1 MYCSLFLFQT
11 QNADKLPGFELL
23 YTAVYGGIHI
33 VGGSKMGRKFL
44 MESGSHI
51 PYSFVGYVGAKSGTH
66 SYMFVFYA
74 YVLMHSPLY
83 TTKCGQ
89 KAGCLEER
97 SPGII

>member
-1 MYCSLFLFQT
+1 MFIKYMYCSLFLFQT

-66 SYMFVFYA
+66 SYMHI
-74 YVLMHSPLY
+74 YVCILCVCANAQPPLHNQMW
-83 TTKCGQ
+83 T
-89 KAGCLEER
+89 ESR
-97 SPGII
+97 MP